1 MKGSIIMYEAMNIS
15 DILGK
20 AILYAFGIILSIL
33 GFYGK
38 QLITRYLND
47 KTKRSVAKT
56 VVSAV
61 EQLYK
66 DLNGTEKYSKAVRR
80 VKELLDERGITIGEL
95 EVKMLIEAAVN
106 DLKSNLLN
114 GEIIDSETFLLDEN
128 TDQPDQPETKAE

>member
-1 MKGSIIMYEAMNIS
+1 MYEAMNIS

-33 GFYGK
+33 GFYAK
-38 QLITRYLND
+38 NLISRYLND

-66 DLNGTEKYSKAVRR
+66 DLDGTEKYSKAVRR
-80 VKELLDERGITIGEL
+80 VKELLDARGITIGEL

-114 GEIIDSETFLLDEN
+114 GEIIDSETFLLDSA
-128 TDQPDQPETKAE
+128 DQSDHADKTAD

>member
-1 MKGSIIMYEAMNIS
+1 MYEAMNIS

-20 AILYAFGIILSIL
+20 AILYALGIILSIL

-66 DLNGTEKYSKAVRR
+66 DLDGTEKYSKAVRR
-80 VKELLDERGITIGEL
+80 VKELLSERGITIGEL

-114 GEIIDSETFLLDEN
+114 GEIIDGEIFLPVES
-128 TDQPDQPETKAE
+128 TDQLNNAAD

>member
-1 MKGSIIMYEAMNIS
+1 MYQTTNMA
-15 DILGK
+15 DIFGK
-20 AILYAFGIILSIL
+20 AILYALGIFLSIVA
-33 GFYGK
+33 YYAK
-38 QLITRYLND
+38 ILIKRYLND

-66 DLNGTEKYSKAVRR
+66 DLNGPEKYSKAVRR
-80 VKELLDERGITIGEL
+80 IKELLSERGITIGEL

-114 GEIIDSETFLLDEN
+114 EVSYDNDNDDISSVN
-128 TDQPDQPETKAE
+128 

>member
-1 MKGSIIMYEAMNIS
+1 MYQTTNMA
-15 DILGK
+15 DIFGK
-20 AILYAFGIILSIL
+20 AILYALGIFLSIVV
-33 GFYGK
+33 YYAK
-38 QLITRYLND
+38 NLIKRYLND

-66 DLNGTEKYSKAVRR
+66 DLSGPEKYSKAVRR
-80 VKELLDERGITIGEL
+80 VKELLGERGITIGEL

-114 GEIIDSETFLLDEN
+114 EVSYDNDNDDISVN
-128 TDQPDQPETKAE
+128 

>member
-128 TDQPDQPETKAE
+128 TDQPDHADKTAD

>member
-1 MKGSIIMYEAMNIS
+1 MYEAMNIS

-128 TDQPDQPETKAE
+128 TDQTDHADKTAD

>member
-1 MKGSIIMYEAMNIS
+1 MYEAINIS

-20 AILYAFGIILSIL
+20 AILYAFGIILSVL
-33 GFYGK
+33 GFYAK
-38 QLITRYLND
+38 NLISRYLND

-128 TDQPDQPETKAE
+128 TDQPDHADKTAD

>member
-1 MKGSIIMYEAMNIS
+1 MYEAMNIS

-128 TDQPDQPETKAE
+128 TDQPDHADKTAD

>member
-1 MKGSIIMYEAMNIS
+1 MYEAMNIS

-20 AILYAFGIILSIL
+20 AILYALGIALSVL
-33 GFYGK
+33 GFYAK
-38 QLITRYLND
+38 NLISRYLND

-66 DLNGTEKYSKAVRR
+66 DLDGTEKYSKAVRR
-80 VKELLDERGITIGEL
+80 VKELLDARGITIGEL

-114 GEIIDSETFLLDEN
+114 GEIIDSEIFLPVDSA
-128 TDQPDQPETKAE
+128 DQPDHADKTAD

>member
-1 MKGSIIMYEAMNIS
+1 MYEAMNIS

-20 AILYAFGIILSIL
+20 AILYALGIILSIL

-66 DLNGTEKYSKAVRR
+66 DLGGTEKYSKAVRR

-128 TDQPDQPETKAE
+128 TDQPDHADKTAD

>member
-1 MKGSIIMYEAMNIS
+1 MYEAMNIS

-20 AILYAFGIILSIL
+20 AILYALGIILSIL

-66 DLNGTEKYSKAVRR
+66 DLNGTEKYNKAVRR

-114 GEIIDSETFLLDEN
+114 GEIIDSETFLLDSA
-128 TDQPDQPETKAE
+128 DQSDQPETKAE

>member
-1 MKGSIIMYEAMNIS
+1 MYEAMNIS

-80 VKELLDERGITIGEL
+80 VKELLGERGITIGEL

-114 GEIIDSETFLLDEN
+114 GEIIDSETFLLDSA
-128 TDQPDQPETKAE
+128 DQSDQPETKAE

>member
-1 MKGSIIMYEAMNIS
+1 MNIS

-20 AILYAFGIILSIL
+20 AILYALGIILSIL

-66 DLNGTEKYSKAVRR
+66 DLGGTEKYSKAVRR

-128 TDQPDQPETKAE
+128 TDQPDHADKTAD

>member
-1 MKGSIIMYEAMNIS
+1 MYEAMNIS

-47 KTKRSVAKT
+47 KTKRSVAKM

-66 DLNGTEKYSKAVRR
+66 DLGGTEKYSKAVRR

-114 GEIIDSETFLLDEN
+114 GEIIDSETFLLDSA
-128 TDQPDQPETKAE
+128 DQSDQPETKAE

>member
-1 MKGSIIMYEAMNIS
+1 MYEAMNIS

-33 GFYGK
+33 GFYAK
-38 QLITRYLND
+38 NLISRYLND

-66 DLNGTEKYSKAVRR
+66 DLDGTEKYSKAVRR
-80 VKELLDERGITIGEL
+80 VKELLDARGITIGEL

-114 GEIIDSETFLLDEN
+114 GEIIDSEIFLPADGG
-128 TDQPDQPETKAE
+128 DQPGNTAN

>member
-1 MKGSIIMYEAMNIS
+1 MYEAMNIS

-20 AILYAFGIILSIL
+20 AILYALGIALSVL
-33 GFYGK
+33 GFYAK
-38 QLITRYLND
+38 NLISRYLND

-66 DLNGTEKYSKAVRR
+66 DLDGTEKYSKAVRR
-80 VKELLDERGITIGEL
+80 VKELLDARGITIGEL

-114 GEIIDSETFLLDEN
+114 GEIIDSETFLPVDSA
-128 TDQPDQPETKAE
+128 DQPDHADKTAD

>member
-1 MKGSIIMYEAMNIS
+1 MYEAMNIS

-20 AILYAFGIILSIL
+20 AILYALGIILSIL
-33 GFYGK
+33 GFYGQ

-66 DLNGTEKYSKAVRR
+66 DLNGTEKYSKAVHR

-114 GEIIDSETFLLDEN
+114 GEIIDNETFLLDEN
-128 TDQPDQPETKAE
+128 TDQPDHADKTAD

>member
-1 MKGSIIMYEAMNIS
+1 MYEAMNIS

-20 AILYAFGIILSIL
+20 AILYALGIILSIL

-114 GEIIDSETFLLDEN
+114 GEIIDGETFLLDEN

>member
-1 MKGSIIMYEAMNIS
+1 MYEAMNIS

-20 AILYAFGIILSIL
+20 AILYALGIILSIL

-128 TDQPDQPETKAE
+128 TDQPDHADKTAD

>member
-1 MKGSIIMYEAMNIS
+1 MYQTTNMA
-15 DILGK
+15 DIFGK
-20 AILYAFGIILSIL
+20 AILYALGIFLSIVA
-33 GFYGK
+33 YYAK
-38 QLITRYLND
+38 NLIKRYLND

-66 DLNGTEKYSKAVRR
+66 DLNGPEKYSKAVRR
-80 VKELLDERGITIGEL
+80 IKELLGERGITIGEL

-114 GEIIDSETFLLDEN
+114 EVSYDNDNDDISSVN
-128 TDQPDQPETKAE
+128 